1 VFEFSNVVDV
11 DEKLVAISFL
21 ELVEMMRLGLLQLD
35 LTYSKHTHTR
45 THAHTHTHTHTHIHA
60 QYM

>member
-1 VFEFSNVVDV
+1 MFEFSNVVDV

-35 LTYSKHTHTR
+35 LTYSKHTHT
-45 THAHTHTHTHTHIHA
+45 HTHTHTHA
-60 QYM
+60 QYR

>member
-35 LTYSKHTHTR
+35 LTYSKHTHTQAR
-45 THAHTHTHTHTHIHA
+45 THTHTHTHIHA
-60 QYM
+60 KYM

>member
-1 VFEFSNVVDV
+1 MFEFSNVVDV

-35 LTYSKHTHTR
+35 LTYSKHTHTQAR
-45 THAHTHTHTHTHIHA
+45 THTHTHTHIHA
-60 QYM
+60 KYM